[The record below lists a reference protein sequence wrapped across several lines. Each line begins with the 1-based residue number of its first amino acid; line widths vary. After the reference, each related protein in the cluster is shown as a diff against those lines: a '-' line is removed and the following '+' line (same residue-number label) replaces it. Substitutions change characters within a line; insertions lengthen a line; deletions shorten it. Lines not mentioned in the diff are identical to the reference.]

1 MKRITLFLLVFFLC
15 LTASR
20 AQSGFRIT
28 GKAMGSPNGKLLLL
42 VQHLDRMDTL
52 ATCDMVNSEF
62 RFEGQ
67 VDAPCVG
74 LIEMAGM
81 KGAIPLMLENTD
93 INVNI
98 GVTGI
103 FVEGG
108 ESQQVYNEYFELMSE
123 GGRELKKM
131 MEEYKTAVGLQ
142 DQMKANILQK
152 QIMKLR
158 EEIVAKE
165 LEWIKENG
173 NHFVAAYILQTTVQ
187 QGLPYEEAKKRFDL
201 LGPDAK
207 ASTYGQIVCMTIDL
221 QSKSAVGAVAP
232 NFKVNTPEGTPIS
245 LYDVK
250 GKVKL
255 IDFWASWCKPC
266 RDENKNV
273 VKLYEKYHKKGLE
286 IFGVSMDT
294 DAAKWKEAIE
304 KDGLAWYHGS
314 DLKGLKESLVA
325 RFFFVKA
332 IPHTIL
338 LDENNRIVAKN
349 LRGEDLK
356 KKVAEMLKQ

>member
-81 KGAIPLMLENTD
+81 KGAIPVMLENTD

-232 NFKVNTPEGTPIS
+232 NFKVNTP
-245 LYDVK
+245 
-250 GKVKL
+250 
-255 IDFWASWCKPC
+255 
-266 RDENKNV
+266 
-273 VKLYEKYHKKGLE
+273 
-286 IFGVSMDT
+286 
-294 DAAKWKEAIE
+294 
-304 KDGLAWYHGS
+304 
-314 DLKGLKESLVA
+314 
-325 RFFFVKA
+325 
-332 IPHTIL
+332 
-338 LDENNRIVAKN
+338 
-349 LRGEDLK
+349 
-356 KKVAEMLKQ
+356 